1 YEAYNGGMII
11 GWTGSAK
18 KYQVQ
23 KTESLDQNAGGLI
36 KWENIGEPQDNAP
49 VNFYVE
55 QNVSGNSAYFRIKPV
70 E

>member
-1 YEAYNGGMII
+1 MII

-23 KTESLDQNAGGLI
+23 KADSLEYNVDGTI
-36 KWENIGEPQDNAP
+36 KWENVGESQDNAP

-55 QNVSGNSAYFRIKPV
+55 ENVFGNSAYFRVKPL